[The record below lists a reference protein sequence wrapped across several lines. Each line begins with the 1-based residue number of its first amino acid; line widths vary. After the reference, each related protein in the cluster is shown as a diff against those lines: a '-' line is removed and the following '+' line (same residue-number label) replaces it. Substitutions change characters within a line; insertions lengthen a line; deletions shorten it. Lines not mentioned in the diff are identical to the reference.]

1 MNKAEVIMRLKDQR
15 DELSKLI
22 ADIEASDSEI
32 LASTPISDLSKEQFA
47 RLCAEAMSQAMKP
60 VVTATAEAANKVI
73 ASDQFNDEAERLTG
87 IRRSRAVVES
97 AGEDKGN

>member
-1 MNKAEVIMRLKDQR
+1 MSL
-15 DELSKLI
+15 LI

-32 LASTPISDLSKEQFA
+32 LASTPNSDLSKEQFA

-97 AGEDKGN
+97 AGEEN